1 MRMFC
6 SVFTVMGV
14 LGATEASAAN
24 WNEGAIYAPNG
35 IIAQLERGTVVRE
48 DIGEPEPAPIVLAE
62 ARKPAKR
69 ASSGAAS
76 TSFDGRW
83 SIIISTRS
91 GSCDPQYR
99 FGVRIINGNITYE
112 WGAARIIETPG

>member
-48 DIGEPEPAPIVLAE
+48 ETCGNWVALVE
-62 ARKPAKR
+62 
-69 ASSGAAS
+69 G
-76 TSFDGRW
+76 
-83 SIIISTRS
+83 
-91 GSCDPQYR
+91 
-99 FGVRIINGNITYE
+99 GVT
-112 WGAARIIETPG
+112 